1 MNVRGLKSHV
11 TAVQT
16 AERARMRHRKA
27 FASFTLVSCLCI
39 RFHAWSH
46 SGCSKR
52 RRNRVDP
59 YIRTKST
66 EIRMLRHLLTL
77 CRCNLSTVIVLLEIE
92 FDYLRFLRNFYQWIS
107 LDVISFQLLILLI
120 FLWFNNNDI
129 FWPAANR
136 RLIRMWTKINVSLFP
151 FSFNFFFIYEWNICW

>member
-1 MNVRGLKSHV
+1 MWGGWNGTWLQCRRVK
-11 TAVQT
+11 
-16 AERARMRHRKA
+16 RARMRHRKA

-39 RFHAWSH
+39 RFHAWPH

-77 CRCNLSTVIVLLEIE
+77 CRCKLSVLLEIE
-92 FDYLRFLRNFYQWIS
+92 FDYLLEFFEK
-107 LDVISFQLLILLI
+107 FLLIDSFDIISIVNLYNIFFDLI
-120 FLWFNNNDI
+120 IMIFFDQQIIEDWFGCE
-129 FWPAANR
+129 
-136 RLIRMWTKINVSLFP
+136 K
-151 FSFNFFFIYEWNICW
+151 